1 MDRKILFKYIAGYIF
16 GGTFF
21 LLIIPG
27 VLYSVSFSAGSLL
40 SSVIFNSELLKLIIA
55 VIFFIPGVV
64 FMAWSNAALFFIGKG
79 GPAEGFGIEI
89 SPKTKV
95 LVISGPYRYTR
106 NPMVFGAYSIYI
118 GFSIFLNSFV
128 VLLLVILLLPVII
141 IYLRK
146 SEEKRLLKDFG
157 DEFLEYKK
165 TVSIFIP
172 LPPKNT
178 YSS

>member
-1 MDRKILFKYIAGYIF
+1 MNRNEFLHYIAGYIL

-27 VLYSVSFSAGSLL
+27 VLYSVSFSAESLFSL
-40 SSVIFNSELLKLIIA
+40 TIFKNDILRLLIA
-55 VIFFIPGVV
+55 VALFLPGIV
-64 FMAWSNAALFFIGKG
+64 FMVWSNAALFFIGKG

-95 LVISGPYRYTR
+95 LVTKGPYRYTR
-106 NPMVFGAYSIYI
+106 NPMVFGAYTIYI
-118 GFSIFLNSFV
+118 GLSVFLNSYAP
-128 VLLLVILLLPVII
+128 LLLVILFFPVII

-157 DEFLEYKK
+157 NEFLEYRKR
-165 TVSIFIP
+165 VSLFIP
-172 LPPKNT
+172 LPPGR
-178 YSS
+178 